1 MDDSHADISKHVRAY
16 IKVFVALAVLT
27 VVTVAV
33 SRIPF
38 PGAGNVV
45 VALMIALGKASL
57 VAAIFMH
64 LKWEKSPSIWWVL
77 IGCAVCFVVLMF
89 VPLLTVNDTP
99 PQVHQGTWGP

>member
-1 MDDSHADISKHVRAY
+1 MDNSHADISKHVRTY
-16 IKVFVALAVLT
+16 IKVFVTLAVLT

-33 SRIPF
+33 SQIDF
-38 PGAGNVV
+38 PGSGNLI
-45 VALMIALGKASL
+45 VALLIALGKASL

-77 IGCAVCFVVLMF
+77 ICCAVFFLVLMILP
-89 VPLLTVNDTP
+89 VLTVNDIP